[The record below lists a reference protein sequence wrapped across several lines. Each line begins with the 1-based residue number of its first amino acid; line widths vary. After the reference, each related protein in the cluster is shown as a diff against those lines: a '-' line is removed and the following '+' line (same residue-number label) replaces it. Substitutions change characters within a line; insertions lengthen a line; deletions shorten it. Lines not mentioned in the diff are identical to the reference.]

1 MSDEEYWSK
10 VIDSESRFGSIGL
23 RKVFQNRELI
33 YRFIYR
39 DFVTLYKQ
47 TILGPTWYFLQ
58 PIIMMLAYILVFNN
72 IAKIPTD
79 GLPPSLFYLSGI
91 ILWNYFSE
99 SFTQTADTFNENQHI
114 FGKVFFPRLIIPI
127 AKISSGLLKFT
138 IQFFLFLC
146 FYFYFL
152 SKNVDI
158 HYSYYI
164 FIFPSIVVITG
175 LTGFGLGL
183 VFTSL
188 TIRYRD
194 LKFLLQ
200 FGIQILM
207 FCTPIIYPMSVVNA
221 QGESI
226 IGNIMFFNPL
236 SHLIESFKYLFLG
249 QGNISFYG
257 LLYSFSFTIIICLV
271 GILIFNRS
279 EKTFI
284 DSI

>member
-1 MSDEEYWSK
+1 MAHEEYWSK
-10 VIDSESRFGSIGL
+10 VIDSKSRFGSLGL
-23 RKVFQNRELI
+23 RKVIQNRELI

-47 TILGPTWYFLQ
+47 TILGPIWYFLQ
-58 PIIMMLAYILVFNN
+58 PIIMMLAYMLVFNN
-72 IAKIPTD
+72 LAKIPTD

-114 FGKVFFPRLIIPI
+114 FGKVFFPRLIMPI
-127 AKISSGLLKFT
+127 AKIASGLLKFT
-138 IQFFLFLC
+138 IQFILFLC

-152 SKNVDI
+152 SKNADI
-158 HYSYYI
+158 IYSHYI
-164 FIFPSIVVITG
+164 FIFPFIVLFTG

-207 FCTPIIYPMSVVNA
+207 FCTPIIYPMSIVNS
-221 QGESI
+221 QGQVNWEHYVFQS
-226 IGNIMFFNPL
+226 
-236 SHLIESFKYLFLG
+236 
-249 QGNISFYG
+249 
-257 LLYSFSFTIIICLV
+257 SFTL
-271 GILIFNRS
+271 NRV
-279 EKTFI
+279 I
-284 DSI
+284 

>member
-99 SFTQTADTFNENQHI
+99 SFTHTADTFNENQHI

-158 HYSYYI
+158 YYSQYI

-221 QGESI
+221 KGESI

-257 LLYSFSFTIIICLV
+257 LLYSFSFTILICFV

>member
-23 RKVFQNRELI
+23 RKVIQNRELI

-47 TILGPTWYFLQ
+47 TILGPIWYFLQ
-58 PIIMMLAYILVFNN
+58 PIIMMLAYMLVFNN

-99 SFTQTADTFNENQHI
+99 SFTHTADTFNENQHI

-138 IQFFLFLC
+138 IQFILFLC

-152 SKNVDI
+152 NKNVDI
-158 HYSYYI
+158 HYSHYI
-164 FIFPSIVVITG
+164 FI
-175 LTGFGLGL
+175 
-183 VFTSL
+183 
-188 TIRYRD
+188 
-194 LKFLLQ
+194 
-200 FGIQILM
+200 
-207 FCTPIIYPMSVVNA
+207 
-221 QGESI
+221 
-226 IGNIMFFNPL
+226 
-236 SHLIESFKYLFLG
+236 SF
-249 QGNISFYG
+249 
-257 LLYSFSFTIIICLV
+257 
-271 GILIFNRS
+271 
-279 EKTFI
+279 
-284 DSI
+284 